1 VTLWLILTIM
11 IAAAAVWLT
20 VPLVRRFDRPRDDA
34 AGAVE
39 VYRDQLQEVERELRE
54 GAIDDTQAETA
65 RVEIKRRILNADRS
79 PQAVMPRLSLN
90 ERNFA
95 LIGATAIVVLGS
107 VGLYAVTGRP
117 DLASISPSLRVD
129 ADEGSL
135 PMLSA
140 PPPGHPMG
148 DLTAAGEVGAS
159 DGGASSQAG
168 LPSVEEMTQRL
179 AARLSEHPDD
189 VDGWRTLGWSY
200 LNLGRFSE
208 AADAYAKA
216 IKLNPTNAQLR
227 SGRIEAL
234 VGSANGAV
242 TAEAKTAIAEALKLD
257 PRNARVRFFEG
268 LAKQQAGDKA
278 AALAE
283 WTELLRDADPGE
295 GWVADL
301 KTRVS
306 ELRHDMGI
314 EGSAVSDRPE
324 SAIAGFSAQAP
335 APPEAPSATKPGPT
349 AADVKAAAAMSPAD
363 RSAMIRGMVDGLASR
378 LEQSPHDA
386 DGWIRLIR
394 ARIVL
399 GEGDLAKQ
407 ALARSL
413 EVFAD
418 DAAERDRIAASAR
431 QLGLAP

>member
-1 VTLWLILTIM
+1 MTLWFILTIM

-34 AGAVE
+34 TGAVE
-39 VYRDQLQEVERELRE
+39 VYRDQLQEVERELRD

-65 RVEIKRRILNADRS
+65 RVEIKRRILSADRS
-79 PQAVMPRLSLN
+79 PQAAMPTLSSH

-117 DLASISPSLRVD
+117 DLASVSSSLRAD
-129 ADEGSL
+129 AGEGSL
-135 PMLSA
+135 PMLSS
-140 PPPGHPMG
+140 PPPGHPMDG
-148 DLTAAGEVGAS
+148 LAAAGEVPSS
-159 DGGASSQAG
+159 DGGASSQTG

-179 AARLSEHPDD
+179 AARLSQHPDD
-189 VDGWRTLGWSY
+189 VEGWRTLGWSY

-216 IKLNPTNAQLR
+216 IKLNPTNEELR

-234 VGSANGAV
+234 VGSANGTV
-242 TAEAKTAIAEALKLD
+242 TAEAKTAVAEALKLD
-257 PRNARVRFFEG
+257 PQNARVRFFEG
-268 LAKQQAGDKA
+268 LAKEQDGDKA

-283 WTELLRDADPGE
+283 WTELLRDADPE
-295 GWVADL
+295 AGWVADL
-301 KTRVS
+301 KTRVT
-306 ELRHDMGI
+306 ELRHAMGI
-314 EGSAVSDRPE
+314 EGATVSDRPE
-324 SAIAGFSAQAP
+324 PAIAGLSAKQAAP
-335 APPEAPSATKPGPT
+335 AATERGPT
-349 AADVKAAAAMSPAD
+349 AADVKAAEAMSPTD

-378 LEQSPHDA
+378 LEKSPRDA
-386 DGWIRLIR
+386 DGWIKLIR

-399 GEGDLAKQ
+399 GESDLAKQ
-407 ALARSL
+407 ALARGL

-418 DAAERDRIAASAR
+418 DAVERDRIAASAR

>member
-1 VTLWLILTIM
+1 MTLWLILTIM

-20 VPLVRRFDRPRDDA
+20 VPLVRRFDRPRDDG

-39 VYRDQLQEVERELRE
+39 VYRDQLREVERELKE

-65 RVEIKRRILNADRS
+65 RVEIKRRILTADRS
-79 PQAVMPRLSLN
+79 PQGAMPTLSLH

-117 DLASISPSLRVD
+117 DLASISPSLRAD
-129 ADEGSL
+129 AGEGSL
-135 PMLSA
+135 PKLSS

-148 DLTAAGEVGAS
+148 ELTAAGEGPAS
-159 DGGASSQAG
+159 DGGASSQDG

-179 AARLSEHPDD
+179 AARLAQQPDD
-189 VDGWRTLGWSY
+189 VEGWRTLGWSY

-216 IKLNPTNAQLR
+216 IKLNPTNAELR

-234 VGSANGAV
+234 VGAANGAI

-257 PRNARVRFFEG
+257 PQNPRVRFFEG
-268 LAKQQAGDKA
+268 LAKEQDGDKA

-283 WTELLRDADPGE
+283 WTELLKDADPEE

-306 ELRHDMGI
+306 ELRHDT
-314 EGSAVSDRPE
+314 EGGAASDRPE
-324 SAIAGFSAQAP
+324 PAIAGLSAKEPAAQA
-335 APPEAPSATKPGPT
+335 APSAAERGPT
-349 AADVKAAAAMSPAD
+349 AADVQAAATMSPDD

-378 LEQSPHDA
+378 LEQSPRDA
-386 DGWIRLIR
+386 DGWIKLIR

-399 GEGDLAKQ
+399 GESDLAKQ
-407 ALARSL
+407 ALTRSL
-413 EVFAD
+413 AVFAD
-418 DAAERDRIAASAR
+418 DAAERERIAASAR